1 MRGQQNTF
9 YCSKNAVFG
18 KDYTAKASNSSD
30 ATPWLLI
37 NGEGGFFS
45 DNAYYQVENFNR
57 EGKEDKNGNGEVLA
71 FCKLDK
77 FSSDNYECDA
87 GLSRARAVHWPSHTR
102 VEPWRWAVSMSS
114 ARI

>member
-18 KDYTAKASNSSD
+18 KDYTAKASYSSD

-45 DNAYYQVENFNR
+45 DNACARPGRPPPAPIVPHPYMPVTGPLRTRPPYAWQLTAVRPVTRAQVLPGR
-57 EGKEDKNGNGEVLA
+57 
-71 FCKLDK
+71 KL
-77 FSSDNYECDA
+77 
-87 GLSRARAVHWPSHTR
+87 
-102 VEPWRWAVSMSS
+102 
-114 ARI
+114 